1 MKDIVENVE
10 EVESVE
16 DNFSVDVEVVEVRA
30 EVKEEEAEH
39 ESEALASGSVRKQYS
54 SS

>member
-1 MKDIVENVE
+1 MLGFSGK
-10 EVESVE
+10 ES
-16 DNFSVDVEVVEVRA
+16 FSVDA
-30 EVKEEEAEH
+30 EVPADVKGEAEH